1 MPQAFPVGPIHP
13 IGGGHERIGLDH
25 RHAGARL
32 SGQPR
37 SQVLREALEDLLSRR
52 ERERSVAEL
61 VAAAEALVADP
72 EAIEESLA
80 VAHDF
85 ALAESEALAQ
95 AEGST
100 SATGHDDR
108 ATPWWR

>member
-1 MPQAFPVGPIHP
+1 MGAISLRLPEQL
-13 IGGGHERIGLDH
+13 ERKLGLE
-25 RHAGARL
+25 ARL

-61 VAAAEALVADP
+61 VAAAKALVADP
-72 EAIEESLA
+72 EAIEKSLA
-80 VAHDF
+80 LAHDF

-95 AEGST
+95 AEGSP
-100 SATGHDDR
+100 SATGHDDG

>member
-1 MPQAFPVGPIHP
+1 MGAISLRLPEQL
-13 IGGGHERIGLDH
+13 ERKLGLE
-25 RHAGARL
+25 ARL

-37 SQVLREALEDLLSRR
+37 SQLLREALEDLLSRR
-52 ERERSVAEL
+52 ERERSLAEL

-80 VAHDF
+80 LAHDF

-95 AEGST
+95 AEASAST
-100 SATGHDDR
+100 TGLDDG

>member
-1 MPQAFPVGPIHP
+1 M
-13 IGGGHERIGLDH
+13 
-25 RHAGARL
+25 
-32 SGQPR
+32 
-37 SQVLREALEDLLSRR
+37 
-52 ERERSVAEL
+52 
-61 VAAAEALVADP
+61 VAAAEAFVANP

-80 VAHDF
+80 LAHDF

-108 ATPWWR
+108 ATPWWC

>member
-1 MPQAFPVGPIHP
+1 MRCGPGFVGAISLRLP
-13 IGGGHERIGLDH
+13 ERLERKLGDE
-25 RHAGARL
+25 ARL

-61 VAAAEALVADP
+61 VAAAKALVADP
-72 EAIEESLA
+72 KAIKESLA
-80 VAHDF
+80 LANDF

-95 AEGST
+95 AEGCST
-100 SATGHDDR
+100 SAAGLDDG

>member
-1 MPQAFPVGPIHP
+1 MHGRSGFTGAISLRLPEQL
-13 IGGGHERIGLDH
+13 ERKLGLE
-25 RHAGARL
+25 ARL
-32 SGQPR
+32 SGQQR
-37 SQVLREALEDLLSRR
+37 SQVIREALEDLLSRR

-80 VAHDF
+80 LAHAF

-95 AEGST
+95 AEGCPSG
-100 SATGHDDR
+100 TGHDDG